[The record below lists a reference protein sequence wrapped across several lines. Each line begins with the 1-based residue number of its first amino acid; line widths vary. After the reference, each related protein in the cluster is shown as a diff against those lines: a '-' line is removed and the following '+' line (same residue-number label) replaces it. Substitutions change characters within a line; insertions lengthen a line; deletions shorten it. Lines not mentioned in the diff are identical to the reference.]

1 MLVVMRHSERLD
13 FADED
18 AWFQHPDSRSFPTD
32 SPLTERGQIRFLGC
46 LTLVFWGLPGKSL
59 AKVQGRMLAEMC
71 ENTGTPID
79 VIITSPFVR
88 CVQTAIAV
96 REVLPNRR
104 GDKVPLLIDVEV
116 SEVGIYKKPSGISD
130 PALLRSH
137 LEFCSRRRTFAQVA
151 AIPDL
156 TGVELLNADAF
167 VGIPPPFPEKRRAA
181 HVRGLYRFS
190 EWMERGRQ
198 AQLNFLIEW
207 VKYCGWGA
215 ALIHR
220 SLKVSTAEKMAKT
233 PPAIHTLK
241 VSSELGSGV
250 RWSPYSVD
258 PRTGRQMRWYP
269 AAEESGVAAVATA
282 LQMGLQR
289 TGNLDI
295 VYDMQPGHQD
305 PDYAAFYD
313 QVKLARHGH
322 EKLGDSE
329 ALCHDWGKYKE
340 VQIHGEIDLTK
351 NVERIVIN
359 ERHKAR
365 KSQYEEKANFWKE
378 MAAQKGWQ
386 IVWVEEMAQELKA
399 KALGKELTRKE
410 FDSILEKIEQ
420 AELPD
425 EPSRQKD
432 LGWG

>member
-32 SPLTERGQIRFLGC
+32 SPLTER
-46 LTLVFWGLPGKSL
+46 GKSL

-198 AQLNFLIEW
+198 AQLNFLIVTHQDLVHTFCSMIKGEVCVEW

-282 LQMGLQR
+282 LSNQADGD
-289 TGNLDI
+289 LDEMKRCSADI
-295 VYDMQPGHQD
+295 CSGSGG
-305 PDYAAFYD
+305 F
-313 QVKLARHGH
+313 
-322 EKLGDSE
+322 
-329 ALCHDWGKYKE
+329 WGEWY
-340 VQIHGEIDLTK
+340 IHIYIY
-351 NVERIVIN
+351 NII
-359 ERHKAR
+359 
-365 KSQYEEKANFWKE
+365 Y
-378 MAAQKGWQ
+378 
-386 IVWVEEMAQELKA
+386 I
-399 KALGKELTRKE
+399 
-410 FDSILEKIEQ
+410 
-420 AELPD
+420 
-425 EPSRQKD
+425 
-432 LGWG
+432 